1 MAFHNNPRTI
11 TNGLILCLDANAVSS
26 YSGSG
31 STWTDLAR
39 TIGNAT
45 LTSYTYNSDGGQSNF
60 VFSGSGMAQTSSYD
74 LSGGYL
80 TMEIIYKLTTA
91 QSSSLSTYGRMFKY
105 SDTVIS
111 IGSYATNQFR
121 CWVNA
126 GGSRMS
132 GEFSVN
138 SSTSRFYD
146 NWHHV
151 AFTYDGSNVKGY
163 WDNNNAFSVAKTGA
177 LQSSATIQVGNG
189 DSNLFPGSIAVAKI
203 YDRAL
208 SAVEVDEN
216 FKNYSHRFQLVE
228 ATSIS

>member
-1 MAFHNNPRTI
+1 MAFHNNPR
-11 TNGLILCLDANAVSS
+11 LINRSLIMCLDASS
-26 YSGSG
+26 RRSYPGSG
-31 STWTDLAR
+31 STWTDLVG
-39 TIGNAT
+39 TVGNAS
-45 LTSYTYNSDGGQSNF
+45 LSSYTFTDSGPNSYF
-60 VFSGSGMAQTSSYD
+60 VFSGSGQAATSSID
-74 LSGGYL
+74 LSGNFL

-132 GEFSVN
+132 GEFEVN
-138 SSTSRFYD
+138 SSTSRYYD

-177 LQSSATIQVGNG
+177 LQSSASVIIGNG
-189 DSNLFPGSIAVAKI
+189 DDNLFPGSVAVARL
-203 YDRAL
+203 YNQAL
-208 SAVEVDEN
+208 SAEEVNNN
-216 FKNYSHRFQLVE
+216 FNAYKARFSLQAA
-228 ATSIS
+228 ATIN

>member
-1 MAFHNNPRTI
+1 MAYHNNPRTI
-11 TNGLILCLDANAVSS
+11 TDGLILCLDVNAIAS

-45 LTSYTYNSDGGQSNF
+45 LTSYTYNSDGAQSNF
-60 VFSGSGMAQTSSYD
+60 VFSGSGYAGTSGYD

-91 QSSSLSTYGRMFKY
+91 QSSNLTTYGRMFKY

-132 GEFSVN
+132 GEFAVN
-138 SSTSRFYD
+138 SSTSRYYD

-177 LQSSATIQVGNG
+177 LQSSAAVLIGNG
-189 DSNLFPGSIAVAKI
+189 DGYLFPGSVAVAKI
-203 YDRAL
+203 YNRAL
-208 SAVEVDEN
+208 TAAEINSN
-216 FKNYSHRFQLVE
+216 FNAYKSRFNLQV
-228 ATSIS
+228 ATTIN